1 MKRTLVLGIGNILL
15 GDEGAGV
22 HVVQH
27 LARAYADDDSVD
39 CMDGGTLSF
48 TLTADIQEHDHLIIV
63 DAARLNEK
71 AGSVKCF
78 EDSAMDR
85 YLGSVKRS
93 VHEVSLLDLMD
104 MARLTSSLPERR
116 ALVGIEPEFID
127 WSETP
132 SEAVSKAIPEAA
144 EQIQKLIEKWRHN
157 YSSQRIENDHC

>member
-27 LARAYADDDSVD
+27 LARAYADDDRVN
-39 CMDGGTLSF
+39 CLDGGTLSF
-48 TLTADIQEHDHLIIV
+48 SLTADIQDHDHLIVV
-63 DAARLNEK
+63 DAALLNEK
-71 AGSVKCF
+71 PGSVKCF

-85 YLGSVKRS
+85 YLGSVRRS

-104 MARLTSSLPERR
+104 MARLTGSLPEHR

-132 SEAVSKAIPEAA
+132 SAAVSTAIPVAA
-144 EQIQKLIEKWRHN
+144 EQIQELIAKWRHN
-157 YSSQRIENDHC
+157 HPPTEDRR